1 MICILTLVFP
11 GVRIGEIP
19 NSMAKKLKEW
29 FDGDLALLLGKK
41 LEQVDPS
48 FRTDGFV
55 HKIKQLIPDL
65 ELKGRLEAIADVLDA
80 SIAGDFSEKAK
91 TFHGILGPSNPNETG
106 MFTEF
111 YWLMPVAKWVEKYG
125 LDDWGVSMKLIA
137 EITKRHTSEFAIRP
151 FIEHYPK
158 KTLNKMV
165 TWAGSS
171 NFHLRRLASEGGRPR
186 LPWASKLTLVVEE
199 PELLFPILEKLKD
212 DPIKYVQKSVA
223 NCMNDIGK
231 DHPELLESIILKWS
245 RDLTPQRQWIIKHS
259 LRNWIK
265 KENTFAME
273 WKSKF
278 LG

>member
-1 MICILTLVFP
+1 MISVFLGEP
-11 GVRIGEIP
+11 IGETR

-29 FDGDLALLLGKK
+29 FDGDLAILLAKK
-41 LEQVDPS
+41 LEQHDT
-48 FRTDGFV
+48 FFQKDDFV
-55 HKIKQLIPDL
+55 KKIEKLIPDL
-65 ELKGRLEAIADVLDA
+65 ELKGRVEAVADVLDA
-80 SIAGDFSEKAK
+80 SLSGDFSEKAV
-91 TFHGILGPSNPNETG
+91 TLHSIMGPANPNETG
-106 MFTEF
+106 MFTEY

-125 LDDWGVSMKLIA
+125 LDHWGESMKLMA
-137 EITKRHTSEFAIRP
+137 EITKRHTAEFTIRP
-151 FIEHYPK
+151 FIERYPK
-158 KTLNKMV
+158 KTLKKMIA
-165 TWAGSS
+165 WAGTS

-186 LPWASKLTLVVEE
+186 LPWASKLTLVTED

-231 DHPELLESIILKWS
+231 DHPEILESLILKWS
-245 RDLTPQRQWIIKHS
+245 QDLTPQRQWIIKHS

-278 LG
+278 VG